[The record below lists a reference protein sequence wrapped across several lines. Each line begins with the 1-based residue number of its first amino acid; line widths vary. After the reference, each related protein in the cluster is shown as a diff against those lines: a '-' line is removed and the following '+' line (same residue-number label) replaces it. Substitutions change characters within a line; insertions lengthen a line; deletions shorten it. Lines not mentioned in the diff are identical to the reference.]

1 MGPKTLSV
9 KGYEGAAIF
18 SSKRKGEAAILLHKK
33 MTGLFSELKISHLVP
48 SCRTISFGPSLRY
61 VLEIVDGEKEGIITL
76 ISKTAYYILEAAP
89 GPWKQCFLTP
99 ASTFLENRVSQTFL
113 VDNSNGP
120 QFYIEILF
128 LGLAVP

>member
-1 MGPKTLSV
+1 MRGLPFFQAKEKARLPFFYT
-9 KGYEGAAIF
+9 
-18 SSKRKGEAAILLHKK
+18 KK

-61 VLEIVDGEKEGIITL
+61 VLEIVEGEKEGIITL